1 MANKPASEGAS
12 LVGQPLRAIH
22 VKVRPDRVEVTV
34 CVAEERYA
42 HTDGPLVQRC
52 LQTYPTLGKHA
63 CRNSVGPVFAAVM
76 GNTSTP
82 HLLEHL
88 VIEAQTRVAKDASR
102 VFTGTTQWSAQ
113 DALVANVAFSY
124 EDDLVALNALNQ
136 ALSFLNQALIELRG

>member
-1 MANKPASEGAS
+1 MASKPASEGAA

-22 VKVRPDRVEVTV
+22 VKVRPDRVEVAV

-42 HTDGPLVQRC
+42 RTDEALVRRC
-52 LQTYPTLGKHA
+52 LQAYPTLGRHA
-63 CRNSVGPVFAAVM
+63 CRNGVGPVFAAVM
-76 GNTSTP
+76 GSTSTP

-88 VIEAQTRVAKDASR
+88 VVDAQTRAAKDTSR
-102 VFTGTTQWSAQ
+102 VFTGTTQWSVQ

-124 EDDLVALNALNQ
+124 EDDLVALSALNQ